1 MSKKVKIS
9 ISIVLIGI
17 MIFVLGYYLRIDR
30 FGMAQISWID
40 CIQINNS
47 RYYSDYDRSPV
58 ESSLVGEMIGEV
70 KFNVSENVHNPSYR
84 FRNGDATHL
93 VIGTEVYSLKSEN
106 NAIAVKID
114 ENYFLYQT
122 EQ

>member
-1 MSKKVKIS
+1 
-9 ISIVLIGI
+9 
-17 MIFVLGYYLRIDR
+17 MIFLFGYYFRIDR
-30 FGMAQISWID
+30 FGMSQISWVD
-40 CIQINNS
+40 CIKINNTK
-47 RYYSDYDRSPV
+47 YYSDYDRSPV
-58 ESSLVGEMIGEV
+58 EASLVGEMIGEV
-70 KFNVSENVHNPSYR
+70 KFNVSEKVHNPSYR

-114 ENYFLYQT
+114 ENYFLYKS